1 MPIIELKNA
10 SCNYILEGNGQD
22 TIVFAHGLLWSH
34 WMFHKQV
41 AYLKSNY
48 RILAYDFRG
57 QGGTTSKDGKYDMDS
72 LFEDTVELI
81 ETLVGKP
88 VIFAGLSMGGYVG
101 IALAAKRPDLVK
113 KLILMASTTDAETL
127 ESISKY
133 KMLNNMVKMAGY
145 WPVERA
151 IMSLMF
157 GKKFLQDKVRA
168 DQYDFFLKKLKEN
181 NRHLIVKATE
191 GVITRFSTE
200 YHLPNIKC
208 KTLVLVGEDDIPCP
222 VEKSEYLAENI
233 PNARLMIIEDAGHT
247 GPLEEPEKYTKA
259 IKDFIEND

>member
-10 SCNYILEGNGQD
+10 SCNYILEGDGQE

-34 WMFHKQV
+34 WMFHNQV
-41 AYLKSNY
+41 AFLKSNY

-57 QGGTTSKDGKYDMDS
+57 QGGTTAKNGKYDLDS
-72 LFEDTVELI
+72 LFEDTVEII

-113 KLILMASTTDAETL
+113 KLILMEATTDAETL

-133 KMLNNMVKMAGY
+133 KMLNNMVKTVGY
-145 WPVERA
+145 WPVEKS
-151 IMSLMF
+151 IMNLMF
-157 GKKFLQDKVRA
+157 GKKFLQDKTRS

-181 NRHLIVKATE
+181 NRYLIVKATE

-208 KTLVLVGEDDIPCP
+208 KTLVLVGRDDIPCP

-233 PNARLMIIEDAGHT
+233 PNAKLMVIEGAGHT
-247 GPLEEPEKYTKA
+247 GPLEEPEKYNQA